1 MIEDRDYLKQELAD
15 AVYAERRNIK
25 PESRMKAL
33 WREVNGCPELVEELR
48 RLRWKPKG
56 WGVTRRQVMAIKDF
70 LCID

>member
-48 RLRWKPKG
+48 RLR
-56 WGVTRRQVMAIKDF
+56 
-70 LCID
+70 